1 MTARIPLFEFMPYGA
16 PELLAASRNHMLR
29 AQAASCALM
38 IALFATAMYVVP
50 RTVRPPEIVVLRPP
64 ICPVLPPMPMV
75 KPQAPTLPHA
85 PIAPAPSGIVLPVPN
100 EMPIDEVIAPP
111 SATAFTGT
119 GTTEV
124 PGYVEPG
131 TVIGAPPVLEDT
143 LPARGVPVH
152 VDQPPVAIAQP
163 RPNYPDIAREA
174 GIEGNVRVYILIGK
188 DGHVLRAELD
198 DKVHVPM
205 LDASAL
211 EGAKRWVFTPAYVN
225 GHPVA
230 VWETLPFEFTLH

>member
-38 IALFATAMYVVP
+38 IALFATALLVVP
-50 RTVRPPEIVVLRPP
+50 REMRPSEI
-64 ICPVLPPMPMV
+64 VLPPPSFHPIPIAPTV
-75 KPQAPTLPHA
+75 EPIPPTLPHT
-85 PIAPAPSGIVLPVPN
+85 S
-100 EMPIDEVIAPP
+100 IAPP
-111 SATAFTGT
+111 ASHTGIVVPVSDEAKIEDVVTPTAADVTGT
-119 GTTEV
+119 GTATDE
-124 PGYVEPG
+124 PSVEPG
-131 TVIGAPPVLEDT
+131 AVAGPPPVMEDT
-143 LPARGVPVH
+143 LPARGVPVR